1 MALDSL
7 LIRDLKRFAVDPGIL
22 KKLENHTALNDLD
35 VNKLIQQLYNV
46 GFQAH
51 KSHVTFSNPFGMNDD
66 RPVHG
71 RTDKV
76 FDIASKNRA

>member
-1 MALDSL
+1 MALDSS
-7 LIRDLKRFAVDPGIL
+7 LIRDLKTFAVDPGIL
-22 KKLENHTALNDLD
+22 KKLEEHTALNDLD

-51 KSHVTFSNPFGMNDD
+51 KSRVAFTNPFGMSDG

-76 FDIASKNRA
+76 FDMAAKNRG